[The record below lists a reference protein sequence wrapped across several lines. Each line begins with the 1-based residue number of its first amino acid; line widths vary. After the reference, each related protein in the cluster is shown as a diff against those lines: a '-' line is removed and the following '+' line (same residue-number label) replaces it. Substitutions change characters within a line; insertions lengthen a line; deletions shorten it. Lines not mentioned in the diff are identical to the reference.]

1 MPPEAVKLLLDSHAF
16 LWAIMAPEKL
26 GKKAR
31 AALSDPG
38 NEAHVSAVTFWELS
52 LKHSLGKLVLEGV
65 TPEELPSVAEEAG
78 FTLLPLD
85 PSQAAEYHR
94 LPKLGH
100 KDPFDRMLV
109 WQAIR
114 SEATLLSK
122 DPEIKAYAEH
132 GLKLIW

>member
-1 MPPEAVKLLLDSHAF
+1 MKLLLDSHAF
-16 LWAIMAPEKL
+16 LWAVMAPEKL

-31 AALSDPG
+31 AALNDPG

-52 LKHSLGKLVLEGV
+52 LKHSLGKLILEGIS
-65 TPEELPSVAEEAG
+65 PENLPDVAEEAG
-78 FTLLPLD
+78 FTLLPLE
-85 PSQAAEYHR
+85 PSHAAEYHR

-114 SEATLLSK
+114 SGSTLLSK
-122 DPEIKAYAEH
+122 DPDIKACAEH
-132 GLKLIW
+132 GLKLMW